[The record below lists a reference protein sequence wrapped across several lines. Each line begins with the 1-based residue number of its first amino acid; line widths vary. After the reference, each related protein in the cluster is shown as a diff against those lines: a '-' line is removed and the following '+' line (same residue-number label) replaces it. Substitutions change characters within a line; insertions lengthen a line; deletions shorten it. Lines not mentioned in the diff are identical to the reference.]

1 MNAYFYIVC
10 IIVLAASFSY
20 INQRFIRLP
29 FVIGLFV
36 LSVVMSLI
44 VLLTKSFNPAPY
56 KELQRLVQETKPGP
70 FILNVFLGPLL
81 FAGSLHTSWGSLRKN
96 LKRISTLA
104 FGGVLICTAIIGGL
118 FYFASGALGL
128 EVPLIYCF
136 IFGAL
141 ASPTDPIAVLGIMK
155 KAGVPRKIESTI
167 VGESLFNDGIGV
179 VLFLA
184 LTEMLPEKLPL
195 GHSGGFE
202 IMQFLRLFLQE
213 AVGGTIYG
221 MLLGYLLH
229 WLVRSTEH
237 YETEMLLTIAFVL
250 GGYYF
255 ANYLHISGPLA
266 MVVMGLMMGNFRRE
280 ITMNDESEKYVSKF
294 WELLDVILNAVLFI
308 LIALLLVVVELS
320 MEAILLGLFS
330 IVIVLFARVFVVYGI
345 RFFFPTL
352 LAFTGGESLV
362 IVWGGLRGGLSLALV
377 LVLPEGP
384 HRNTLLVAAYCV
396 VVFSIIVQGL
406 TIGNLSKKLLGGPG
420 PGVVVPDHGH

>member
-1 MNAYFYIVC
+1 MNAYFYLVS
-10 IIVLAASFSY
+10 IIVLAAFFSY
-20 INQRFIRLP
+20 INQRFIKLP
-29 FVIGLFV
+29 FVIGLFC
-36 LSVVMSLI
+36 LSVSLSLL
-44 VLLTKSFNPAPY
+44 VLAAKPFNPAPY
-56 KELQRLVQETKPGP
+56 EELQKLVQETKPGP

-81 FAGSLHTSWGSLRKN
+81 FAGSLHTSWGGLRKN

-104 FGGVLICTAIIGGL
+104 FGGVLVCTAIIGGL
-118 FYFASGALGL
+118 FYFCSDALGL
-128 EVPLIYCF
+128 DVPLIYCF

-155 KAGVPRKIESTI
+155 KAGVPKKIESTI

-184 LTEMLPEKLPL
+184 LTEMVAP
-195 GHSGGFE
+195 GNSGDFN
-202 IMQFLRLFLQE
+202 MLQFLRLFLQE

-255 ANYLHISGPLA
+255 ASYLHISGPLA

-280 ITMNDESEKYVSKF
+280 VTMSDESEKYVSKF

-308 LIALLLVVVELS
+308 LIALLLVVVELTL
-320 MEAILLGLFS
+320 EAVLLGLFS
-330 IVIVLFARVFVVYGI
+330 IVIVLFSRVFVVYVT
-345 RFFFPTL
+345 RFFFPRL
-352 LAFTGGESLV
+352 LNFTGGESLI

-377 LVLPEGP
+377 LLLEEGP
-384 HRNTLLVAAYCV
+384 YRNTLLIAAYCM
-396 VVFSIIVQGL
+396 VVFSIVVQGL
-406 TIGNLSKKLLGGPG
+406 TIGNLSKKILGGPG
-420 PGVVVPDHGH
+420 PGVVVPDPHY